1 MSTLLTGSRETAS
14 SHPALSYTDGIATL
28 WQDFLILVGRV
39 IVGWIFVLYGWGKLF
54 SIPNYAKTFP
64 GRGLPEWLAYVAVP
78 VEFFGGLA
86 LLLGFATR
94 YAVLLMLAFM
104 LVATFSSHRWW
115 TFPEAQ
121 RGNQQA
127 HFWKNVA
134 MMGGMLALFV
144 TGGGRFSIDALLRR
158 R

>member
-1 MSTLLTGSRETAS
+1 MSIFSSKSDAS
-14 SHPALSYTDGIATL
+14 SHPALSYTDGLAAM

-54 SIPNYAKTFP
+54 TIPKYAMTFP
-64 GRGLPEWLAYVAVP
+64 ARGLAEWMAYIAVP

-94 YAVLLMLAFM
+94 YAVLLKLAFM
-104 LVATFSSHRWW
+104 VVATFSSHRWW
-115 TFPEAQ
+115 NYPEAQ
-121 RGNQQA
+121 QGNQQA

-144 TGGGRFSIDALLRR
+144 TGGGRFSVDALLRGR
-158 R
+158 K